1 MGSEYNIEI
10 LEKKKMTAPRR
21 EFKNAEKLPSKAND
35 GVWWWTIIQYDRQ
48 SSAAAVQITWIGGWW
63 GARAIW
69 AIGEAVADGEVIG
82 LAVKGTHLFMRVS
95 RRIITNAVFWP
106 TIHLKR
112 METSY
117 RREEC
122 DGAPTLAAHSIRSR
136 AKREED
142 EEEEEDYH
150 HSLRLYSTPRG
161 AEWRLTWWHPRSFP
175 DDSSCSLTKCERRNS
190 MTRVRKVTTV
200 RSSLESGD
208 RLTDGWK

>member
-1 MGSEYNIEI
+1 M
-10 LEKKKMTAPRR
+10 
-21 EFKNAEKLPSKAND
+21 
-35 GVWWWTIIQYDRQ
+35 
-48 SSAAAVQITWIGGWW
+48 
-63 GARAIW
+63 
-69 AIGEAVADGEVIG
+69 ADGEVIG

-142 EEEEEDYH
+142 EEEEED
-150 HSLRLYSTPRG
+150 
-161 AEWRLTWWHPRSFP
+161 
-175 DDSSCSLTKCERRNS
+175 
-190 MTRVRKVTTV
+190 
-200 RSSLESGD
+200 
-208 RLTDGWK
+208 